1 VNIAGGGSMSNK
13 ATNGSVIRRVLAYL
27 FCLTLLLSEFNI
39 FNIDI
44 SRKPPHP
51 LKKMVSER
59 GSGQKGVRG
68 IVEYT
73 GFDEEASG
81 EMINNSIGRTSFG
94 VMPMKYLIMKSELL
108 LISLILWAVILV
120 LLQDSYIERMFLMRF
135 IHDSDGEKGNIK
147 FVYPL
152 CQN

>member
-1 VNIAGGGSMSNK
+1 MSNK
-13 ATNGSVIRRVLAYL
+13 AANGSVIRRVLAYL
-27 FCLTLLLSEFNI
+27 FCVTLLLSEFNI

-44 SRKPPHP
+44 GRKPPHP

-68 IVEYT
+68 IIEYS

-81 EMINNSIGRTSFG
+81 ERMNSSIGRTSFG
-94 VMPMKYLIMKSELL
+94 VMPMKYLIMKTELL
-108 LISLILWAVILV
+108 LIPLILWAVIIV
-120 LLQDSYIERMFLMRF
+120 LLQDSYIGRMFLMRF
-135 IHDSDGEKGNIK
+135 IHDSDGEKGNNK